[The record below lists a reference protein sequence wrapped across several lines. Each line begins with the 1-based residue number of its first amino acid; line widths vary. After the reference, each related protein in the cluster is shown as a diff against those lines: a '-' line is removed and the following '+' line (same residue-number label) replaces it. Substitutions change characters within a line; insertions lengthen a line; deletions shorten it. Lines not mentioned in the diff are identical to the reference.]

1 MLMGIDFLWVKL
13 EKMAVADQLII
24 SGPES
29 VLVQL
34 KER

>member
-13 EKMAVADQLII
+13 EKMVAADQLII

-29 VLVQL
+29 VAVQL